1 MFLNNL
7 IYESSWRNEISS
19 EFEMLYFKKLNDF
32 LIQEQKHF
40 QIYPPNN
47 KIFSSFNLT
56 PFNKI
61 KVVIIGQDPYHN
73 GYADGLCF
81 STFYKNKTP
90 ASLRNIFKEIKNDI
104 GSINDSGSLE
114 KWSKQGVFLLNS
126 TLTVRKKKAGS
137 HQNKGWEKFTDN
149 CIKKI
154 SEKKEKII
162 FLLWGKYA
170 QKKERIIDKK
180 KHFVLK
186 SSHPSPLSSHLG
198 FFGCKHFSKTNEI
211 LKSIDKKTILW

>member
-19 EFEMLYFKKLNDF
+19 EFEMLYFRKLNDF

-81 STFYKNKTP
+81 SSFYKNKTP

-104 GSINDSGSLE
+104 GTINDSGSLE

>member
-19 EFEMLYFKKLNDF
+19 EFEMLYFRKLNDF

>member
-19 EFEMLYFKKLNDF
+19 EFEMLYFRKLNDF

-56 PFNKI
+56 PFNEI

-104 GSINDSGSLE
+104 GTINDSGSLE

>member
-19 EFEMLYFKKLNDF
+19 EFDMLYFRKLNDF

-56 PFNKI
+56 PFNEI

-104 GSINDSGSLE
+104 GTINDSVSLE

>member
-7 IYESSWRNEISS
+7 IYESAWRNEISS

-81 STFYKNKTP
+81 SSFYKNKIP
-90 ASLRNIFKEIKNDI
+90 ASLRNIFKEINNDI
-104 GSINDSGSLE
+104 GTINNSGSLE

>member
-104 GSINDSGSLE
+104 GTINDSGSLE

>member
-1 MFLNNL
+1 MNLKNL
-7 IYESSWRNEISS
+7 ILESSWNNEISD
-19 EFEMLYFKKLNDF
+19 EFEKHYLKKLNNF
-32 LIQEQKHF
+32 LIQEQKKF
-40 QIYPPNN
+40 EIYPPKN
-47 KIFSSFNLT
+47 KVFASFNLT

-73 GYADGLCF
+73 GHADGLCF
-81 STFYKNKTP
+81 STFQKHKIP
-90 ASLRNIFKEIKNDI
+90 ASLRNIFKEINNDT
-104 GSINDSGSLE
+104 GNINDSGSLE

-126 TLTVRKKKAGS
+126 ILTVRKKKAGS

-170 QKKERIIDKK
+170 QKKEKIIDKK

-211 LKSIDKKTILW
+211 LKSIDKKTIIW

>member
-1 MFLNNL
+1 MFL
-7 IYESSWRNEISS
+7 
-19 EFEMLYFKKLNDF
+19 
-32 LIQEQKHF
+32 
-40 QIYPPNN
+40 P
-47 KIFSSFNLT
+47 
-56 PFNKI
+56 
-61 KVVIIGQDPYHN
+61 
-73 GYADGLCF
+73 
-81 STFYKNKTP
+81 
-90 ASLRNIFKEIKNDI
+90 KEIKYDI
-104 GSINDSGSLE
+104 GTINDSGSLE